1 MDADEARALASAAL
15 RRNRLI
21 QQQRQQQREKLA
33 AKKYHASSSSNA
45 ILSTNPSLN
54 KSAITTPRNENGSPT
69 LNIEDLQRKARSQ
82 LHSSRHQPSAA
93 PVSSA
98 DVKQSPS
105 LPVRDNVSNVVKSRP
120 SVTPNDEPKLNVVK
134 SRPSVTPNDES
145 KLFVASKTSEISSN
159 VKIEGLTS
167 NAPVRTDAELE
178 LIAAELEVG
187 ISGTIITNDYKIFF

>member
-54 KSAITTPRNENGSPT
+54 KSATTPQSNENGVPT
-69 LNIEDLQRKARSQ
+69 FNIEDLQRKARSQ

-93 PVSSA
+93 PESSA

-105 LPVRDNVSNVVKSRP
+105 LPVRDNVSANVVKSRP
-120 SVTPNDEPKLNVVK
+120 SAIT
-134 SRPSVTPNDES
+134 NDES
-145 KLFVASKTSEISSN
+145 KLFVSSKTSEISSN
-159 VKIEGLTS
+159 VKVEGLNS

-187 ISGTIITNDYKIFF
+187 ISGTIVTNDYKIFF